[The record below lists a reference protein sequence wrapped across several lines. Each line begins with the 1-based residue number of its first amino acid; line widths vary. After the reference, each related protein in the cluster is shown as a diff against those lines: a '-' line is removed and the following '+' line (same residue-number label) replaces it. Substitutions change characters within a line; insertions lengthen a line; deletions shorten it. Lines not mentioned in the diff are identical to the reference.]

1 MLRHSAII
9 HERSTM
15 IRIPR
20 SPSSREEERQKER
33 EKEKEKKKEK
43 ETECSLKENI
53 FDPFKCSPPNDF
65 MLKLEL
71 RMSKYFNK

>member
-1 MLRHSAII
+1 MLRNSTII

-20 SPSSREEERQKER
+20 SPSSREEEKER
-33 EKEKEKKKEK
+33 EREMKENEEV
-43 ETECSLKENI
+43 EYSLKENI

>member
-1 MLRHSAII
+1 MLRSSTII

-20 SPSSREEERQKER
+20 SPSSREEEEEKEKER
-33 EKEKEKKKEK
+33 EKEEVEY
-43 ETECSLKENI
+43 SLKENI
-53 FDPFKCSPPNDF
+53 FDPFKCSPTNDF

-71 RMSKYFNK
+71 RMSRYFKK

>member
-1 MLRHSAII
+1 
-9 HERSTM
+9 M

>member
-1 MLRHSAII
+1 
-9 HERSTM
+9 M

-20 SPSSREEERQKER
+20 SPSSRIE
-33 EKEKEKKKEK
+33 EKEKERER
-43 ETECSLKENI
+43 EEAEYSLKENI

-71 RMSKYFNK
+71 RMSQYFNK

>member
-1 MLRHSAII
+1 MLRSSTII
-9 HERSTM
+9 HEKSTM

-20 SPSSREEERQKER
+20 SPSSREEERER
-33 EKEKEKKKEK
+33 EKENEEV
-43 ETECSLKENI
+43 EYSLKENI